1 MGERA
6 AVDRTGSVDR
16 ATAVAAATAFLLR
29 STKARPQTVA
39 ELRDKLA
46 ARDYDDAVI
55 DAAIARGVELGALD
69 DAAFARA
76 WVGDR
81 GLTRG
86 YAAGRLRR
94 ELRDRSVPEPLI
106 DDALAQLDDRDDLA
120 VVTELARTRAQRM
133 PARLPPETVARRLV
147 GFVARRGYPE
157 GLARRVAIEV
167 TGLDRQWD

>member
-6 AVDRTGSVDR
+6 AVDRTGPADQG
-16 ATAVAAATAFLLR
+16 TAVAAATAFVLR
-29 STKARPQTVA
+29 SARARPQTVA

-46 ARDYDDAVI
+46 SRGFTDGVI
-55 DAAIARGVELGALD
+55 DAAIARGIDAGALD

-86 YAAGRLRR
+86 YATGRLRR

-120 VVTELARTRAQRM
+120 VVTELARARAQRM
-133 PARLPPETVARRLV
+133 PARLPPETVARRLI
-147 GFVARRGYPE
+147 GFLARRGYPE
-157 GLARRVAIEV
+157 GLARRVAVEV
-167 TGLDRQWD
+167 SGLDRAWD